1 VVNLLINLHGIRVI
15 VEDTDLHGIIQ
26 ATHIDDIAVDL
37 KEGYIEAIWASVAQR
52 P

>member
-1 VVNLLINLHGIRVI
+1 VVNLLINRVI
-15 VEDTDLHGIIQ
+15 VEDTDLHGIIR